1 MERRWLYAGIAVAAG
16 VGLTTLIRRG
26 APKIVPGQT
35 RLLLIG
41 DSLAVGLGPPI
52 AALAREQRVAFDADA
67 EVGTRIDQWATRPDL
82 DQHLAA
88 FKPTLVLVS
97 LGTNDEYMQG
107 SWVVGAQQAKLQ
119 ALLGK
124 LQATGATVVW
134 IGPPTLPK
142 PKSNGIVPM
151 LKAAI
156 PSAYYF
162 PSDTALTLP
171 RGPDGI
177 HPTVAGYAGWAG
189 ALWQWLS

>member
-1 MERRWLYAGIAVAAG
+1 MERRWLYAGLAVAAG

-26 APKIVPGQT
+26 PKITAGQT

-41 DSLAVGLGPPI
+41 DSLAVGLGPQLQAI
-52 AALAREQRVAFDADA
+52 AKDQKVPFDAVA
-67 EVGTRIDQWATRPDL
+67 EVGTRIDQWATRADL

-97 LGTNDEYMQG
+97 LGTNDAYMQG
-107 SWVVGAQQAKLQ
+107 DWVVGRQQAALQ
-119 ALLGK
+119 ALLAK
-124 LQATGATVVW
+124 IKASGAEAVW
-134 IGPPTLPK
+134 IGPPTLPLK
-142 PKSNGIVPM
+142 TSNGIVPM
-151 LKAAI
+151 LKATI
-156 PSAYYF
+156 PSSHYF
-162 PSDTALTLP
+162 PSDTALQLP